1 MNRRKDLTQV
11 RKLLQLR
18 SEEGRSDRS
27 VGKLLGVSKTTV
39 KTYYRAFVESG
50 LPLAEA
56 LRLCD
61 GDLED
66 LFGKGGPVES
76 ARQRELR
83 EELSYMERELGRR
96 GVDKKRLWIEYRER
110 HPEGY
115 GYTQFCHHLKQG
127 LREVESSVYLAHKAG
142 DRLFVDFAGGKLP
155 LTDRATGEVREVEV
169 LVAIL
174 PYSGIGY
181 AEAVESQKT
190 ALFLGGLERA
200 FEYMEG
206 VPALV
211 VPDNLKSA
219 VTKAHRYEPSLNR
232 TFEEFCLHYGTAAHP
247 TRAASPK
254 DKAHVENM
262 VKIVYKKVFAIIR
275 NETFFELGVL
285 NDRIRELMDALN
297 EAPLTGRPE
306 SRRDLFEAGERETL
320 RPLPATRYEVKRY
333 ETKKVSKFCF
343 IQLSEDKNYYSVPY
357 THVGEVVE
365 VVSTAAHV
373 EILHNHRRIAYH
385 VRTTERYQVIP
396 EHLPPKHRPEIMEW
410 SEERILAK
418 GASIGTETAAY
429 LEMLMATRPHPHI
442 AFRACLG
449 ILSLGK
455 ESKYGPHRL
464 NSACRRAA
472 RFKSYGFQSI
482 ASILKKGLD
491 RETPPPLQYTLPLH
505 SNIRGNYA

>member
-1 MNRRKDLTQV
+1 MNRRKDSMKV
-11 RKLLQLR
+11 RNLLQLR

-27 VGKLLGVSKTTV
+27 VGKILGVSKTTV
-39 KTYYRAFVESG
+39 KAYYQAFVESG
-50 LPLAEA
+50 LPLVEV
-56 LRLCD
+56 LRLGD

-66 LFGKGGPVES
+66 LLGKGGPPES
-76 ARQRELR
+76 ERQRALR
-83 EELSYMERELGRR
+83 GELSYMEKEMGKR

-115 GYTQFCHHLKQG
+115 GYTQFCHHLKQA

-142 DRLFVDFAGGKLP
+142 DRLFVDFAGEKLK
-155 LTDRATGEVREVEV
+155 LTDRATGKARELEV

-174 PYSGIGY
+174 PYSGLGY
-181 AEAVESQKT
+181 VEAVESQKT
-190 ALFLGGLERA
+190 VHFLGGLEHA
-200 FEYMEG
+200 FEYMGG
-206 VPALV
+206 VPALI

-219 VTKAHRYEPSLNR
+219 VTRAHRYEPTLNR
-232 TFEEFCLHYGTAAHP
+232 TFDEFCLHYGTAAHP

-254 DKAHVENM
+254 DKAQVENM
-262 VKIVYKKVFAIIR
+262 VKIVYKKVYALLR
-275 NETFFELGVL
+275 NETFFDLETL
-285 NDRIRELMDALN
+285 NQRIRELMEELN
-297 EAPLTGRPE
+297 KAPLTGRPE

-320 RPLPATRYEVKRY
+320 RPLPATRYELKRY

-357 THVGEVVE
+357 THIGQTVE
-365 VVSTAAHV
+365 IVSTATHV
-373 EILHNHRRIAYH
+373 EVLHNHRRIAYH

-396 EHLPPKHRPEIMEW
+396 EHLPPKNRPEAVEW

-429 LEMLMATRPHPHI
+429 LKTLITSRPHPHI

-455 ESKYGPHRL
+455 ESKYGPYRL
-464 NSACRRAA
+464 NNACKRAA
-472 RFKSYGFQSI
+472 RFKSYGFHSI
-482 ASILKKGLD
+482 ESILKKGLD

-505 SNIRGNYA
+505 ANIRGNYA